1 MPPHAKL
8 YILFSLCIGAS
19 YLKKMQKLLEK
30 EIRQIKESTGPR
42 ISGRVTHVIGLLIE
56 SSGPDSSVG
65 EICYIYGKHPEPI
78 PCQVV
83 GFKDRKVVLMSLS
96 ENTHI
101 APGSE
106 VFPTGY
112 VHRVAVSESLC
123 GRILDGLGRPIDGKG
138 ALFAEKLYPVM
149 CPPPLALSRKPID
162 SPLETKVK
170 AIDGLCTLGR
180 GQRIGIFSGPGVGK
194 STLMGMIA
202 RSAKADINVIALIG
216 ERGREVREF
225 VEREL
230 GAEGLSRS
238 VVIVVT
244 SDQSALLRSKGANVA
259 MAIAEYF
266 RDLGKD
272 VILMMD
278 SISRYAMALR
288 EIGLAIGEPPTTRG
302 YTPSVFANLPKL
314 LERAGNNEH
323 GSITGIF
330 TILCDE
336 DEAHDPIPDLMR
348 SLLDG
353 HIHLC
358 GKIAASYHFPPIDI
372 LKSLSRVMPHITL
385 SKHQEAAGRL
395 RSLLHTYTTAEELIN
410 LGAYTAGSNPQVDEA
425 IAKIEQ
431 IRHFLKQEAS
441 TAVDFED
448 SLKQLEV
455 LGLGVE

>member
-1 MPPHAKL
+1 M
-8 YILFSLCIGAS
+8 S
-19 YLKKMQKLLEK
+19 KLLEK
-30 EIRQIKESTGPR
+30 EINQVKEWAAPR
-42 ISGRVTHVIGLLIE
+42 VSGRVTHVIGLLIE
-56 SSGPDSSVG
+56 SSGPISSVG

-83 GFKDRKVVLMSLS
+83 GFKERKIVLMSLG
-96 ENTHI
+96 EMTHI

-138 ALFAEKLYPVM
+138 PLFAEKFYPVM
-149 CPPPLALSRKPID
+149 TTPPHPLSRQPIKD
-162 SPLETKVK
+162 PLETKVK
-170 AIDGLCTLGR
+170 AIDGLCTLGK

-202 RSAKADINVIALIG
+202 RSAQADINVIALIG

-225 VEREL
+225 IEREL
-230 GAEGLSRS
+230 GAEGLARS
-238 VVIVVT
+238 IVIVAT
-244 SDQSALLRSKGANVA
+244 SDQAALVRSKGANVA

-278 SISRYAMALR
+278 SVSRYAMALR

-302 YTPSVFANLPKL
+302 YTPSVFASLPKL
-314 LERAGNNEH
+314 LERAGNNEQ

-330 TILCDE
+330 TILCDG
-336 DEAHDPIPDLMR
+336 DEAHDPIPDQMR

-353 HIHLC
+353 HITLC
-358 GKIAASYHFPPIDI
+358 PQLAAASRFPPIDI
-372 LKSLSRVMPHITL
+372 LKSLSRVMPHLT
-385 SKHQEAAGRL
+385 SQKHQEAATKFRAL
-395 RSLLHTYTTAEELIN
+395 QHTYASAEELIN
-410 LGAYTAGSNPQVDEA
+410 LGAYTNGTNPQIDEA
-425 IAKIEQ
+425 VAKIEGM
-431 IRHFLKQEAS
+431 RAFLKQEAS
-441 TAVDFED
+441 ISITFESTLKHLETSVARID
-448 SLKQLEV
+448 S
-455 LGLGVE
+455 